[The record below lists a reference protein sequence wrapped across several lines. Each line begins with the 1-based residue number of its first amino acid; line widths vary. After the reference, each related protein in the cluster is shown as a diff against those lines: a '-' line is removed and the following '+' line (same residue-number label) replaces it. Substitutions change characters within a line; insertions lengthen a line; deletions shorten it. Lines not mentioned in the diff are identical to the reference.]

1 MPTPGSTIVPTVDPP
16 SHPAVPPTTVVVV
29 LAKLTASCAP
39 EILPSTMSL
48 TSNDVS
54 TAVVTTAVIAL
65 PFSNLAALL
74 IAAPPVSVVPL
85 LKAFASAA

>member
-1 MPTPGSTIVPTVDPP
+1 M
-16 SHPAVPPTTVVVV
+16 PPTTVVVV

>member
-1 MPTPGSTIVPTVDPP
+1 
-16 SHPAVPPTTVVVV
+16 
-29 LAKLTASCAP
+29 
-39 EILPSTMSL
+39 MSL